1 MHAVYYNYP
10 IAHEF
15 PSCYACGSSFPSYPQ
30 GMQGWET
37 PMSDPYSSYEPSLIG
52 NPESQTHS
60 GPTGRDSVLTDFE
73 DGKVGLPIR
82 ITCIPAAG
90 LPSRAQKFRRGF
102 PNPQFSR
109 SDHSSLQFA
118 KKLELRQDTRPEDAK
133 LHGSDQ
139 FLESYPTGVPSTRG
153 KRPDRHS
160 DHFSHSHVQGSTPPQ
175 RLRTRQSLLGCP
187 IRFAIKGGGNCITHR
202 LSPLQARPLTHQGPL
217 LP

>member
-1 MHAVYYNYP
+1 MFLRVISMMIPMSITPMASPHSTHGRTPMIILLHCTPPVLGGGMHAVHYHSP
-10 IAHEF
+10 FARGL

-60 GPTGRDSVLTDFE
+60 SPTGRDSVLTDFE

-90 LPSRAQKFRRGF
+90 LPSCAQKFRRGF

-109 SDHSSLQFA
+109 SDHSS
-118 KKLELRQDTRPEDAK
+118 P
-133 LHGSDQ
+133 
-139 FLESYPTGVPSTRG
+139 
-153 KRPDRHS
+153 
-160 DHFSHSHVQGSTPPQ
+160 
-175 RLRTRQSLLGCP
+175 
-187 IRFAIKGGGNCITHR
+187 
-202 LSPLQARPLTHQGPL
+202 
-217 LP
+217 